1 MQGMLH
7 QALETHRDALQL
19 GARPGKRPVP
29 FAGMAYVG
37 IAMLLYEWNDLEAAL
52 HYAREGIGLSEMGG
66 RVSYVLAGR
75 TVLALVYQARGE
87 VGRAFETIRKV
98 EELAQR
104 HGHPYVMAE
113 MAELRIRLWI
123 AQGNLVTASQWALEY
138 DGSVFDEGIPPLAH
152 EMQQI
157 AMVRVLIARALSSAS
172 DEPSR
177 AGLPNADEIDDALGH
192 LEGLLDGAEASGRA
206 RSVIKILALQALA
219 FQAQGDQGRAMSALG
234 RALFLAEPEGY
245 VRTFVDE
252 GEPISMLLRS
262 ARAQGLAPS
271 YVASL
276 LAVLGE
282 AATPVPPEVQPL
294 VEPLTERELEV
305 LCLIAAGLSN
315 QEIAQELVIA
325 VSTVKSHINH
335 VYGKMGV
342 KSRTQAV
349 ARAQSLGML

>member
-1 MQGMLH
+1 MLR

-19 GARPGKRPVP
+19 GTGPGKRPVP

-52 HYAREGIGLSEMGG
+52 HYARVGIGLSEMGG

-75 TVLALVYQARGE
+75 TVLALVHQARGE
-87 VGRAFETIRKV
+87 VGRAFETVREV

-113 MAELRIRLWI
+113 MAEIRIRLWV
-123 AQGNLVTASQWALEY
+123 AQGNLATASQWALDC
-138 DGSVFDEGIPPLAH
+138 DGSVVDEGIPPLAH

-177 AGLPNADEIDDALGH
+177 AGLPNADEMDDALG
-192 LEGLLDGAEASGRA
+192 LLVGLLGGAEASGRV

-219 FQAQGDQGRAMSALG
+219 FQAQGDQGQAMSALG
-234 RALFLAEPEGY
+234 RALSLAEPEGY
-245 VRTFVDE
+245 VRTFIDE
-252 GEPISMLLRS
+252 GEPMAGLLRR
-262 ARAQGLAPS
+262 ALAQGIAPG
-271 YVASL
+271 YVAGL
-276 LAVLGE
+276 LAALEEGSASGPTVE
-282 AATPVPPEVQPL
+282 QPMA
-294 VEPLTERELEV
+294 EPLTERELEV
-305 LCLIAAGLSN
+305 LRLVAAGLSN
-315 QEIAQELVIA
+315 REIAWELVIA
-325 VSTVKSHINH
+325 LSTVKSHINH

-349 ARAQSLGML
+349 ALAQSLGML